1 MKRHKKGMMEMN
13 QKKNNRFEYMIITIC
28 GVFIITYAMMVDKI
42 MNFPEVMS
50 STPLKIL
57 LTVFSCI
64 VFIITV
70 CLTVRLFILI
80 HKDYV
85 ERR

>member
-1 MKRHKKGMMEMN
+1 MKSNKKDRN
-13 QKKNNRFEYMIITIC
+13 KEYLILTIC
-28 GVFIITYAMMVDKI
+28 GVFIITFAMLVDNI

-64 VFIITV
+64 VFIIAV

>member
-1 MKRHKKGMMEMN
+1 MN
-13 QKKNNRFEYMIITIC
+13 NNKNGRNKEYLIITIC
-28 GVFIITYAMMVDKI
+28 GVFIITFAMMIDKI
-42 MNFPEVMS
+42 MNFPEVLS

-64 VFIITV
+64 VLIIAV